1 MPRSDEIDISTGQGS
16 GTGVDIGIGAGGMEG
31 GFIEAMAQELD
42 NAANT
47 ISMTGGGQQDQ
58 IGVGPG
64 YGSVWPGQAV
74 DPVVTLGTGFAGM
87 NTTAFESEL
96 DRISS
101 GYDAI
106 NQGIADERT
115 KRDMREN
122 PGAYRMGG
130 TSDTG
135 MPGISQNESPLNA
148 AQAGADVNDF
158 LSATRGSDIRRQEE
172 LGITA
177 STPTTFE
184 DFIQQGANLSGTQQ
198 AMPTGGGQSWANPNM
213 PQPVTDFITDV
224 SLDPQTQAQREL
236 QDLIALEEGQE
247 TPSTQHGF
255 QTRALDEGISPPQIN
270 QSSSDEEKLAAVQQK
285 SAETGEDP
293 TSIIGKI
300 LSGVMQFIPG
310 MGIVKALTGGLPQ
323 SNIPTFHGGFQKLP
337 DGGGWDW
344 FGDPRIK
351 GSFMGMPYGP
361 PKQIDRTSPEWLL
374 YGSEPDGPN
383 PFFQKYPWLQQL
395 PQRLINRAVEDGE
408 FLRELI
414 RAQEADELWLYMSE
428 Q

>member
-1 MPRSDEIDISTGQGS
+1 MPRSDEVDISTGQGS
-16 GTGVDIGIGAGGMEG
+16 GTGIDVGIGAGGMDG

-42 NAANT
+42 NAANNVGSGHPDWGMSGSASPMSAEQAVAN
-47 ISMTGGGQQDQ
+47 INAAGGQGGGVGWNNPNEVMETAPNITNQMMQDGSSSTPALDQDLMNQQE
-58 IGVGPG
+58 GV
-64 YGSVWPGQAV
+64 
-74 DPVVTLGTGFAGM
+74 
-87 NTTAFESEL
+87 
-96 DRISS
+96 S
-101 GYDAI
+101 G
-106 NQGIADERT
+106 NLS
-115 KRDMREN
+115 DMLSKQL
-122 PGAYRMGG
+122 
-130 TSDTG
+130 T
-135 MPGISQNESPLNA
+135 QNESPIDASQAGEDVSSFLGA
-148 AQAGADVNDF
+148 AQAAK
-158 LSATRGSDIRRQEE
+158 
-172 LGITA
+172 TA
-177 STPTTFE
+177 
-184 DFIQQGANLSGTQQ
+184 
-198 AMPTGGGQSWANPNM
+198 TGGGAGWVDPNATGPSISAEQAADAATGGGEGWVNPNASFEELEAQFSTS
-213 PQPVTDFITDV
+213 PQV
-224 SLDPQTQAQREL
+224 DPRA
-236 QDLIALEEGQE
+236 G
-247 TPSTQHGF
+247 TQHGF

-395 PQRLINRAVEDGE
+395 PQRVINRAVEDGE

>member
-1 MPRSDEIDISTGQGS
+1 MPRSDEIDISRDP
-16 GTGVDIGIGAGGMEG
+16 GTGVDIGIGAGGMDG
-31 GFIEAMAQELD
+31 GFIEAVAQELD
-42 NAANT
+42 NAANNVGAGHPDWGMSGSAEPMSAEQAVAN
-47 ISMTGGGQQDQ
+47 INAAGGWGGGEGWDNPNEVIETAPNITNQMMQDGSSSTPALDQDLMNQQ
-58 IGVGPG
+58 
-64 YGSVWPGQAV
+64 
-74 DPVVTLGTGFAGM
+74 
-87 NTTAFESEL
+87 E
-96 DRISS
+96 
-101 GYDAI
+101 
-106 NQGIADERT
+106 
-115 KRDMREN
+115 
-122 PGAYRMGG
+122 G
-130 TSDTG
+130 TSGTLSDMLG
-135 MPGISQNESPLNA
+135 NPLDQKADFMQQNESPIDA
-148 AQAGADVNDF
+148 AQAGADVSSF
-158 LSATRGSDIRRQEE
+158 LGAAEAAK
-172 LGITA
+172 TA
-177 STPTTFE
+177 
-184 DFIQQGANLSGTQQ
+184 
-198 AMPTGGGQSWANPNM
+198 TGGGAGWVNPNASFEELEAQFSTS
-213 PQPVTDFITDV
+213 PQI
-224 SLDPQTQAQREL
+224 DPRA
-236 QDLIALEEGQE
+236 G
-247 TPSTQHGF
+247 TQHGF
-255 QTRALDEGISPPQIN
+255 QTKALDEGVSPPQIS
-270 QSSSDEEKLAAVQQK
+270 QTGSMQEKAAAVEKAVQENPG
-285 SAETGEDP
+285 ETP

-383 PFFQKYPWLQQL
+383 PFLQKYPWLQQL